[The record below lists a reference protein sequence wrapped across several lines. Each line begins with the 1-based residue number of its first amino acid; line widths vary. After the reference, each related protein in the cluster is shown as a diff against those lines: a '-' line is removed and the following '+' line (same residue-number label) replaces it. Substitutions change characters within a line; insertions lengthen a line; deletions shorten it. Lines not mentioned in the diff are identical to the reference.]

1 MRKLF
6 WVLVATACT
15 APFLV
20 GAGRDSSAKGETNS
34 SDRVVAAEPATA
46 ASQPAVL
53 RLPETG
59 EDWQPTNAAAAPL
72 YNLNWYSV
80 NNGGSTN
87 LPGTNLDLGL
97 TVGEPLSSLADGT
110 RFDVGFGFWYG
121 AVAGACPISLPGD
134 VNLNTTLSTSD
145 IIVLVN
151 FVLKGGPEPMPCIGN
166 GDLNCNGT
174 VSLSDIVV
182 LINKVLKGGPNPC
195 NVCDVIPSLWS
206 CN

>member
-1 MRKLF
+1 MRKF
-6 WVLVATACT
+6 VLALLATACT
-15 APFLV
+15 MPFLV
-20 GAGRDSSAKGETNS
+20 GAGRQPKAISETNS
-34 SDRVVAAEPATA
+34 SDQISKTGPAKAT
-46 ASQPAVL
+46 SPPSVL
-53 RLPETG
+53 QLPETG
-59 EDWQPTNAAAAPL
+59 ADWQPTNAAAAPL
-72 YNLNWYSV
+72 YNLSWYSV
-80 NNGGSTN
+80 NSGGSTN

-97 TVGEPLSSLADGT
+97 TVGEPLASLAEGT

-134 VNLNTTLSTSD
+134 VNLNSTLSTSD

-206 CN
+206 CP